1 MAVTVEWYRDTGAKT
16 GTPAKGAKREE
27 IETIS
32 WSAVDNATAP
42 SISAPIFA
50 GGNSHSCYVC
60 AKFGGTFTRVSSV
73 KISHEDGALP
83 AGTKLVGKVTS
94 SYETPV
100 ATALPGA
107 EDMSQPKNV
116 ANGMPMKL
124 GADPSTANADV
135 ITSPGYTQWLATQ
148 IQTTP
153 DAVSGVS
160 PALKL
165 VLSWIEVA

>member
-1 MAVTVEWYRDTGAKT
+1 MAVVVEWYRDTGAKT
-16 GTPAKGAKREE
+16 GTPAKGAKREK
-27 IETIS
+27 IESIS
-32 WSAVDNATAP
+32 WSAVDSVTTASINAP
-42 SISAPIFA
+42 VLA
-50 GGNSHSCYVC
+50 GDNSCSCYIC
-60 AKFGGTFTRVSSV
+60 AKFGGTFTRVGSV

-83 AGTKLVGKVTS
+83 ANTKLVGKVTS

-100 ATALPGA
+100 TTALPGA
-107 EDMSQPKNV
+107 EDMSQPKSV
-116 ANGMPMKL
+116 DNGAPMKL

-148 IQTTP
+148 IQTTSG
-153 DAVSGVS
+153 AASGVS